1 MSEYYTIVN
10 KSVSK
15 YGEGADFVSTIIAPL
30 TAQYTE
36 IPPVTSSD
44 KAKLE
49 AVAATRKPLPL
60 KYDPRAAGEILYNKT
75 SVLDQASC
83 GSCWA
88 FSTATAMSDTF
99 SRISKNQVFIDP
111 MSVILG
117 AQADP
122 SSLTQQ
128 TCKGSTGAPVSLGNG
143 CNGAA
148 PLQVAMCLGG
158 YTGPEVSSCNCSQWS
173 LTGPTCQDYSSY
185 LSACQGNSKCL
196 VLPSKIRSK
205 QLNKAFIDLNTTDKG
220 FKNGGVQGL
229 CFQKPANGKQFE
241 QFRLTMPDN
250 TWFSTVLQGYT
261 AGQPPLPDQK
271 GAIYNAIKVNQER
284 MKELIQTNGTLV
296 GGMPVFM
303 DFMSGGKEGQERHS
317 SSGATITLTTSSWLD
332 AEHGKIYVGG
342 GCTDPT
348 TVDGG
353 HAVCIVGWGNS
364 PKLKTYVEN
373 LPWMTQDVI
382 KAVNHAGGDNGNF
395 WIMRNSWGK
404 IWGDDG
410 YWLSAVYPGNLYAQF
425 SNTYIL
431 PPTVWSAQHPPSSE
445 HLNIV
450 KTNTPLPTIF
460 GGQWAALQAD
470 TRHPKQALG
479 TVDTKKYKDM
489 IANITQHPPSSLANS
504 VGSLI
509 GEKLATQGMLGATQ
523 GETALTLANKIYQ
536 NPTPPT
542 LPGPPGSP
550 GSPGPP
556 GPPGSQNTSHTVLII
571 VIVLVVLFISL
582 GVGYFMR

>member
-1 MSEYYTIVN
+1 
-10 KSVSK
+10 
-15 YGEGADFVSTIIAPL
+15 
-30 TAQYTE
+30 
-36 IPPVTSSD
+36 
-44 KAKLE
+44 
-49 AVAATRKPLPL
+49 
-60 KYDPRAAGEILYNKT
+60 
-75 SVLDQASC
+75 
-83 GSCWA
+83 
-88 FSTATAMSDTF
+88 
-99 SRISKNQVFIDP
+99 
-111 MSVILG
+111 
-117 AQADP
+117 
-122 SSLTQQ
+122 
-128 TCKGSTGAPVSLGNG
+128 
-143 CNGAA
+143 
-148 PLQVAMCLGG
+148 
-158 YTGPEVSSCNCSQWS
+158 
-173 LTGPTCQDYSSY
+173 
-185 LSACQGNSKCL
+185 
-196 VLPSKIRSK
+196 
-205 QLNKAFIDLNTTDKG
+205 
-220 FKNGGVQGL
+220 
-229 CFQKPANGKQFE
+229 
-241 QFRLTMPDN
+241 
-250 TWFSTVLQGYT
+250 
-261 AGQPPLPDQK
+261 
-271 GAIYNAIKVNQER
+271 
-284 MKELIQTNGTLV
+284 
-296 GGMPVFM
+296 
-303 DFMSGGKEGQERHS
+303 
-317 SSGATITLTTSSWLD
+317 
-332 AEHGKIYVGG
+332 
-342 GCTDPT
+342 
-348 TVDGG
+348 
-353 HAVCIVGWGNS
+353 
-364 PKLKTYVEN
+364 
-373 LPWMTQDVI
+373 MTQDVI

-410 YWLSAVYPGNLYAQF
+410 YWLSAAYPGNLYAQF

>member
-10 KSVSK
+10 KSASK

-36 IPPVTSSD
+36 IPSVTSSD

-158 YTGPEVSSCNCSQWS
+158 YTDPKVNECNCSQWS

-185 LSACQGNSKCL
+185 LSACQGNSKCTA
-196 VLPSKIRSK
+196 LPPETRSK

-229 CFQKPANGKQFE
+229 CFQNPAKGKQFE

-250 TWFSTVLQGYT
+250 TWFSTVLQGYKT
-261 AGQPPLPDQK
+261 GQPPLPDRE
-271 GAIYNAIKVNQER
+271 GAIYNAIKINQER
-284 MKELIQTNGTLV
+284 MKELIRTNGTLV

-303 DFMSGGKEGQERHS
+303 DFMSGGAGGKVRHS
-317 SSGATITLTTSSWLD
+317 TSGKTIDLTTSSWLD
-332 AEHGKIYVGG
+332 AEDGKIYVGG
-342 GCTDPT
+342 GCIDQT
-348 TVDGG
+348 TIDGG

-373 LPWMTQDVI
+373 KLPWMTKGVI
-382 KAVNHAGGDNGNF
+382 NAVNNAGGDNGNF

-404 IWGDDG
+404 NWGDDG
-410 YWLSAVYPGNLYAQF
+410 YWRSAVYPGNLYAQF

-450 KTNTPLPTIF
+450 KTKTPLPPIF

-479 TVDTKKYKDM
+479 TVDTKKYEDM
-489 IANITQHPPSSLANS
+489 ITNIAQHPPSNLADS

-509 GEKLATQGMLGATQ
+509 GEKLATGGMLGATQ
-523 GETALTLANKIYQ
+523 GENTLALANKIYQ

-542 LPGPPGSP
+542 FYASPSPPGPPGSP
-550 GSPGPP
+550 G
-556 GPPGSQNTSHTVLII
+556 PGSQNTSHTVLII